1 MPIGQ
6 EEMRPHALC
15 PAHPYLERAITE
27 IGTRHDVEIAKLAGR
42 QERILEIVESSQDKI
57 SALALS
63 LGEHRSYH
71 EGKERA
77 ENAGVDWGDKGADV
91 LKWLVISIISIGAI
105 LILNHS
111 ANLIGVFGGK

>member
-1 MPIGQ
+1 MT

-42 QERILEIVESSQDKI
+42 QERILEIVETSQEKI

-71 EGKERA
+71 EGKEKA
-77 ENAGVDWGDKGADV
+77 ESSGVNWRDKGADI
-91 LKWLVISIISIGAI
+91 LKWMVITLITLVAV
-105 LILNHS
+105 LILNH
-111 ANLIGVFGGK
+111 AAKLVGVLGG